1 MILANV
7 HVAWRVACSLA
18 FLSQGVVA
26 VIRGNKLGADNN
38 KQVKHSQRGAIQGT
52 VLIPLR
58 TTMSS
63 IDMLEIAG
71 IRSFAPEPPQVY
83 SPFDCGSCVECR
95 LDARVT
101 RKPLCFKLPAQILQ
115 TIKFYKPLTVIV
127 GDNGAGKTVRCI
139 FRCVSLWFYP
149 LGVRRRS
156 SSR

>member
-1 MILANV
+1 MIPANV

-26 VIRGNKLGADNN
+26 VIRGNKLGAGNN
-38 KQVKHSQRGAIQGT
+38 KQVKHSQRGT

-101 RKPLCFKLPAQILQ
+101 RKPLCFKLPAQIFADHQVLQ
-115 TIKFYKPLTVIV
+115 AAHRHR
-127 GDNGAGKTVRCI
+127 GGQWRWENGTLHFSMCFFVVLPSGC
-139 FRCVSLWFYP
+139 P
-149 LGVRRRS
+149 
-156 SSR
+156 